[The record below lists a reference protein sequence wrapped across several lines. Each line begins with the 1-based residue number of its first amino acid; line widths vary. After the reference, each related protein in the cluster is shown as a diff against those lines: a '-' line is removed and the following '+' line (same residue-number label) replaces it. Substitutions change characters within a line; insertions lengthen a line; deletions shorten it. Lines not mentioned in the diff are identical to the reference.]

1 MDTMNTSEKSLVNNK
16 KYEYLIILEGILV
29 GLAAGAVVSLYRYL
43 LAVIF
48 DFALSLYK
56 LADSVPKAVVMFI
69 ILIILGIAAGLMVKK
84 EPLISGSGIPQV
96 EGVLL
101 GRMRFNWLRVLVLK
115 FLGGL
120 ICLGAGMSL
129 GREGPSVQIG
139 SAAGLGISRFIKGNK
154 TGERYLLTFGAAAG
168 LAAAF
173 NAPFAGALFVMEELH
188 KSFNKYILIGGML
201 TGITADMVSKRIFGT
216 SPVFTFGE
224 VSRIPYS
231 AVYYVIILGIALGL
245 LAVLFNNCIIF
256 GANNYGKLFKIP
268 DFLKPVPAFI
278 LTGIIALTLPQLLGG
293 GHALI
298 DALPESGYGL
308 GMLALMLVVK
318 FFFTQFCFASKAP
331 GGIFLPLLT
340 IGGLCGAFFSA
351 LFVKYTGTSP
361 DSLGFFIAV
370 SLAGFFG
377 AVTKAPV
384 TGIILVCEMTG
395 SFNQFLFLSVVTIVS
410 FMVAEAFGC
419 GPVYEMLLHNTLKNQ
434 KGEKEY
440 KGKRV
445 VIEIPIHMSSAFVH
459 KRVGGLDLPE
469 SLLITS
475 INREGDII
483 VPRGNVIIKSGDE
496 LTLLLF
502 EKDLMFA
509 DEYFHRE
516 RKL

>member
-1 MDTMNTSEKSLVNNK
+1 M
-16 KYEYLIILEGILV
+16 
-29 GLAAGAVVSLYRYL
+29 R
-43 LAVIF
+43 
-48 DFALSLYK
+48 
-56 LADSVPKAVVMFI
+56 SV
-69 ILIILGIAAGLMVKK
+69 
-84 EPLISGSGIPQV
+84 
-96 EGVLL
+96 
-101 GRMRFNWLRVLVLK
+101 
-115 FLGGL
+115 
-120 ICLGAGMSL
+120 
-129 GREGPSVQIG
+129 
-139 SAAGLGISRFIKGNK
+139 
-154 TGERYLLTFGAAAG
+154 
-168 LAAAF
+168 
-173 NAPFAGALFVMEELH
+173 
-188 KSFNKYILIGGML
+188 
-201 TGITADMVSKRIFGT
+201 
-216 SPVFTFGE
+216 
-224 VSRIPYS
+224 
-231 AVYYVIILGIALGL
+231 
-245 LAVLFNNCIIF
+245 
-256 GANNYGKLFKIP
+256 
-268 DFLKPVPAFI
+268 
-278 LTGIIALTLPQLLGG
+278 
-293 GHALI
+293 
-298 DALPESGYGL
+298 
-308 GMLALMLVVK
+308 
-318 FFFTQFCFASKAP
+318 
-331 GGIFLPLLT
+331 
-340 IGGLCGAFFSA
+340 FSA

-483 VPRGNVIIKSGDE
+483 VPKGNVIIKSGDE

>member
-1 MDTMNTSEKSLVNNK
+1 MNSLEKSLTNNK
-16 KYEYLIILEGILV
+16 KYEYLIILEGITV
-29 GLAAGAVVSLYRYL
+29 GLIAGVVVSLYRYL

-48 DFALSLYK
+48 DFALVMYAK
-56 LADSVPKAVVMFI
+56 VNSVPKAALMFI
-69 ILIILGIAAGLMVKK
+69 ILIILGIIAGLMVKK
-84 EPLISGSGIPQV
+84 EPMISGSGIPQV

-139 SAAGLGISRFIKGNK
+139 SATGLGISRMFKNTK
-154 TGERYLLTFGAAAG
+154 TRERYLLTFGAAAG

-201 TGITADMVSKRIFGT
+201 TGITADMVSKKIFGT
-216 SPVFTFGE
+216 APVFTFGE
-224 VSRIPYS
+224 ISRIPYS
-231 AVYYVIILGIALGL
+231 AAHYVIILGIALGL

-256 GANNYGKLFKIP
+256 GANNYGRLFKIP

-293 GHALI
+293 GHSLV
-298 DALPESGYGL
+298 DSLPEASYGL
-308 GMLALMLVVK
+308 GILIVMLAVK

-340 IGGLCGAFFSA
+340 IGGLCGAVFCSV
-351 LFVKYTGTSP
+351 FVKYMGASP
-361 DSLGFFIAV
+361 DSLGFFVAV

-395 SFNQFLFLSVVTIVS
+395 SFSQFLFLSIVTIVS
-410 FMVAEAFGC
+410 FLVTEVFGC
-419 GPVYEMLLHNTLKNQ
+419 GPVYEMILHNTLKKQ
-434 KGEKEY
+434 KGEEGY
-440 KGKRV
+440 KGKRI
-445 VIEIPIHMSSAFVH
+445 VIDVPIDMSSAVIN
-459 KRVGGLDLPE
+459 KAIGELDLPE
-469 SLLITS
+469 SLLIVS
-475 INREGDII
+475 LNRNGDVI
-483 VPRGNVIIKSGDE
+483 VPKDRVIIKGGDE
-496 LTLLLF
+496 LVILLY
-502 EKDLMFA
+502 EKDLRFA

>member
-1 MDTMNTSEKSLVNNK
+1 MDTEERALLNK
-16 KYEYLIILEGILV
+16 NKYEYLIIPEGIII
-29 GLAAGAVVSLYRYL
+29 GIIAGVIVSLYRYL

-48 DFALSLYK
+48 DFSVSCYSK
-56 LADSVPKAVVMFI
+56 VDSVFKAVVMFAVFI
-69 ILIILGIAAGLMVKK
+69 VLGAAVGLMVKR

-101 GRMRFNWLRVLVLK
+101 GKMRFNWLRALVLK

-139 SAAGLGISRFIKGNK
+139 AATGLGISRFRIIKGNK
-154 TGERYLLTFGAAAG
+154 TRERYLLTFGAAAG

-188 KSFNKYILIGGML
+188 KSFNKYVFIGGTL
-201 TGITADMVSKRIFGT
+201 TGITADMVSKKVFGT

-224 VSRIPYS
+224 VGRIPYS
-231 AVYYVIILGIALGL
+231 AMYYVIILGVALGL
-245 LAVLFNNCIIF
+245 IAVLFNKCIIF

-268 DFLKPVPAFI
+268 DFLMPVPAFI

-293 GHALI
+293 GHSLI
-298 DALPESGYGL
+298 DALPEANYGI
-308 GMLALMLVVK
+308 GMLIALLVVK
-318 FFFTQFCFASKAP
+318 FLFTEFCFASKAP

-340 IGGLCGAFFSA
+340 IGGLCGAVCTSI
-351 LFVKYTGTSP
+351 FVKYMGASP
-361 DSLGFFIAV
+361 GSMSFFIAV

-395 SFNQFLFLSVVTIVS
+395 SFSQFLFLSVVTIVS
-410 FMVAEAFGC
+410 FMVTEIFGC
-419 GPVYEMLLHNTLKNQ
+419 GPIYEMILHNTLRKQ
-434 KGEKEY
+434 KGEEEY

-445 VIEIPIHMSSAFVH
+445 VVEIPVQMTSAVVH
-459 KRVGGLDLPE
+459 KTVGELNLPE

-475 INREGDII
+475 INRDGEVI
-483 VPRGNVIIKSGDE
+483 VPKNDVIIKSGDE
-496 LTLLLF
+496 LVLLLY
-502 EKDLMFA
+502 EKDLLLA
-509 DEYFHRE
+509 DEYFSKDRAQ
-516 RKL
+516 

>member
-1 MDTMNTSEKSLVNNK
+1 
-16 KYEYLIILEGILV
+16 YEYLVIFEGIIV

-48 DFALSLYK
+48 DFALKLYS
-56 LADSVPKAVVMFI
+56 AVDSIPKGILMFAV
-69 ILIILGIAAGLMVKK
+69 LIVLGIIAGLMVKK
-84 EPLISGSGIPQV
+84 EPMISGSGIPQV

-101 GRMRFNWLRVLVLK
+101 GKMRFNWLRVLVLK

-139 SAAGLGISRFIKGNK
+139 SATGLGISRIFKSTK
-154 TGERYLLTFGAAAG
+154 TRERYLLTFGAAAG

-188 KSFNKYILIGGML
+188 KSFNKYVLIGGML
-201 TGITADMVSKRIFGT
+201 TGITADMVSKKVFG
-216 SPVFTFGE
+216 SAPVFTFGA
-224 VSRIPYS
+224 VNRIPHGQMH
-231 AVYYVIILGIALGL
+231 YVIILGVALGII
-245 LAVLFNNCIIF
+245 AVLFNNCIIF

-293 GHALI
+293 GHSLI
-298 DALPESGYGL
+298 DSLPEEGYGL
-308 GMLALMLVVK
+308 GIIGVMLIVK
-318 FFFTQFCFASKAP
+318 FLFTQFCFASKAP

-340 IGGLCGAFFSA
+340 IGGLCGAFFSGI
-351 LFVKYTGTSP
+351 FVKYFGANP
-361 DSLGFFIAV
+361 DCLGFFVAV

-395 SFNQFLFLSVVTIVS
+395 SFSQFLFLSVVTIVS
-410 FMVAEAFGC
+410 FLTTEVFGC
-419 GPVYEMLLHNTLKNQ
+419 GPVYEMILHNTLKKQ
-434 KGEKEY
+434 AGEKEY

-445 VIEIPIHMSSAFVH
+445 EIEIPIHMSSAVVH
-459 KRVGGLDLPE
+459 KAIRELELPE
-469 SLLITS
+469 SLLIVT
-475 INREGDII
+475 IHRNGETI
-483 VPRGNVIIKSGDE
+483 VPKSDVIIKSGDE
-496 LTLLLF
+496 LVVLLY
-502 EKDLMFA
+502 EKDLQYA